1 MVRVS
6 LAPKDVLYLPGQPLE
21 AVHFIES
28 GVVSILTLL
37 NNGDCAE
44 VGVVGREGMVGIPL
58 IIGTGQS
65 INEAMVL
72 VGGQALRLARTD
84 LTAELQHSPAFAKLM
99 MQYVQ
104 SVYAQVSQTAACN
117 AHHTLDER
125 LARWLLLAHDRSDGD
140 EFELTHEFLS
150 MMLGVHRPAVS
161 IAAGNLQKLGIL
173 EYARGHIHI
182 LNRPALEDA
191 ACECYQAVQ
200 HHVLNIFNS

>member
-1 MVRVS
+1 MVRVT
-6 LAPKDVLYLPGQPLE
+6 LAPREVLYVPGQPLK

-37 NNGDCAE
+37 KNGDCAE

-72 VGGQALRLARTD
+72 VSGQALRLGRAD
-84 LTAELQHSPAFAKLM
+84 LATELQRSPAFAKLM
-99 MQYVQ
+99 MQYLQ

-117 AHHTLDER
+117 AHHSLDER
-125 LARWLLLAHDRSDGD
+125 LARWLLLAHDRGDGD
-140 EFELTHEFLS
+140 ELELTHEFLS

-173 EYARGHIHI
+173 EYARGRIHI
-182 LNRPALEDA
+182 LDRPALEHA

-200 HHVLNIFNS
+200 NHVLNIFNS

>member
-1 MVRVS
+1 MVRVP
-6 LAPKDVLYLPGQPLE
+6 LKPKEVLYMPGQPLE

-28 GVVSILTLL
+28 GIVSILTVLK
-37 NNGDCAE
+37 NGDCAE

-58 IIGTGQS
+58 VIGTGQS

-72 VGGQALRLARTD
+72 VGGHALRLGRADLRT
-84 LTAELQHSPAFAKLM
+84 ELQRSPAFAKLM
-99 MQYVQ
+99 MQYLQ
-104 SVYAQVSQTAACN
+104 AAYAQVSQTAACN

-125 LARWLLLAHDRSDGD
+125 LARWLLLAHDRGNSD
-140 EFELTHEFLS
+140 EIELTHEFLS

-173 EYARGHIHI
+173 GYARGHIHI
-182 LNRPALEDA
+182 LDRAALEAA

-200 HHVLNIFNS
+200 HHTLNIFNS